1 MTRTSL
7 LASLA
12 LGLLTAAL
20 LAVPSAAADK
30 PLTADEKAKL
40 DLLEKQIAD
49 LQKQKE
55 MIRTP
60 EAKPTPS
67 GPAVPEGTLPE
78 SIAKAYTWRQIGPAN
93 MGGRVTAIAVHDA
106 DPTTYYVATGGGG
119 LLKTVN
125 NGTTFDILF
134 DKQSTVAIGD
144 VAIAKSNPSIVW
156 VGTGEANP
164 RNSVGY
170 GDGAYKSTDA
180 GKTWQKMGLDKTFQI
195 GKILIH
201 PTNPEIVYVG
211 ALGRLYGPSED
222 RGMYKTTDG
231 GKTWAKVLYVDDKT
245 GVIDARLDPQDPE
258 TVIAALW
265 ERKRDEFDG
274 FFGEAPVPDA
284 YGPIVTHGT
293 GGGLFKS
300 TDGGKTWKKLT
311 DDKLNNGL
319 PTGKLGRIGLD
330 YSAKTKGLLV
340 AIIDT
345 DKVGTG
351 TASAVYLGVIGVDA
365 ENDGGAKLNEITE
378 GGPAGKAGLKPGDI
392 VTKIGDA
399 PVLRYDDLLDAI
411 YARAVGDKLTLTVKR
426 GDKTEAI
433 EVTLGKRDATTPSE
447 TAGGGRKGPK
457 KDAPAKDA
465 PAKDAPPAAAEPA
478 GPTPIIGVQL
488 GTDKL
493 VINVLA
499 KDGPAAKAGIKVG
512 DTILFVDGKK
522 VETVKEYAAALDGKK
537 AGDAVKVVVSRD
549 NFEKTFTVTLG
560 APVAG
565 KGPPETP
572 PVAKEPAKEAPP
584 AAATPP
590 KTPVTTAPTLP
601 LPGFTVVQAPSEGG
615 VAVGVVLK
623 GSVAETSGVKAGD
636 IVTQV
641 DGQPVNSVS
650 AFLRLLRVGPGVE
663 NPRKV
668 GDEVAFRVLQQRGDK
683 EISLTVSAKLID
695 MPLAGLGGAGGPP
708 RGATATR
715 PNGLGLGGQAPNV
728 QGRQGKD
735 GYQTGG
741 IFVSKD
747 NGDTWTRVN
756 SLNPRP
762 MYFSVVR
769 FDPTDDNTIYALADA
784 PVLYK
789 STNGGKRFATVPTST
804 GVHADAHALY
814 INPANPKHFV
824 IGCDGGFYASYDKGL
839 TWDHLNT
846 LALGQFYH
854 VATDTRRPYRVYG
867 GLQDNGSWGGPSQ
880 TMRRYGHVNEDWVFV
895 SGGDGFVCR
904 VDPTD
909 PDLVYAESQNGF
921 MSRRNFRTGEFAAI
935 RPPRTQTDEPLRFNW
950 NTPFI
955 LSNHNPSIF
964 YCGAQFVFRSV
975 KKGDN
980 LKQISPDLTRS
991 KKGSLTQ
998 VSESPRTPDV
1008 LWAGSDD
1015 GNVWVTKDGGLK
1027 WDNVTDNFKAAGL
1040 PGPRWVSC
1048 IEPSRDKDGRC
1059 YVVFDGHRSD
1069 DDKPYAFVTTD
1080 FGATWK
1086 SANANLPAFG
1096 STRVLREDTVNN
1108 DVLYL
1113 GTEFG
1118 AFVST
1123 NRGAQWAKLGG
1134 NLPTVRVDEFAQPT
1148 TANDLVVATH
1158 GRSIWIA
1165 DITSLRQMKAS
1176 VMAADATLF
1185 APSPAVR
1192 WKLSVGGESPYSST
1206 DRKFVGVNPAR
1217 GATVEYLLTK
1227 DAKKLALKVLDVNGK
1242 TVKSFDKPKT
1252 EPGLHRVVWDLTGPA
1267 AATPAGGGGGR
1278 RVVGGAVA
1286 PGTYKVVL
1294 TIDDKEFTQSL
1305 VVELD
1310 PNAPRDAVTLEG
1322 FEEDDATYQQE
1333 RRAIQRPKLPATDR

>member
-1 MTRTSL
+1 VTRNSL

-30 PLTADEKAKL
+30 PLTAEEKAKL
-40 DLLEKQIAD
+40 ELLEKQIAD

-55 MIRTP
+55 MIQTP
-60 EAKPTPS
+60 EAKPTPPS

-78 SIAKAYTWRQIGPAN
+78 SLAKAYTWRQIGPAN

-106 DPTTYYVATGGGG
+106 DPTTYYIATGGGG

-134 DKQSTVAIGD
+134 DKQSSVAIGD
-144 VAIAKSNPSIVW
+144 VAIAKSNPSIIW

-164 RNSVGY
+164 RNSVGF

-258 TVIAALW
+258 TIIAALW

-274 FFGEAPVPDA
+274 FFGEAPVPDT

-300 TDGGKTWKKLT
+300 TDGGKTWKKLN
-311 DDKLNNGL
+311 DDKSNNGL

-351 TASAVYLGVIGVDA
+351 AASAVYLGVIGADA

-411 YARAVGDKLTLTVKR
+411 YAKAVGDKLTLTAKR
-426 GDKTEAI
+426 GDKTETI
-433 EVTLGKRDATTPSE
+433 EVTLGKREATTPSE
-447 TAGGGRKGPK
+447 TGGGRKGPK

-465 PAKDAPPAAAEPA
+465 PAMDAPAAATEPTP
-478 GPTPIIGVQL
+478 PTPILGVQL

-499 KDGPAAKAGIKVG
+499 KDGPAAKAGLKVG
-512 DTILFVDGKK
+512 DTILLVDGKK
-522 VETVKEYAAALDGKK
+522 VETVTEYAAALGGKK

-572 PVAKEPAKEAPP
+572 PVAKETAKEAPP

-590 KTPVTTAPTLP
+590 KAAATTAPTLP
-601 LPGFTVVQAPSEGG
+601 LPGFTPTTTGDDVK
-615 VAVGVVLK
+615 VAALPADGEL
-623 GSVAETSGVKAGD
+623 AKAGIKVGD
-636 IVTQV
+636 AVTAV
-641 DGQPVNSVS
+641 NGEPVTT
-650 AFLRLLRVGPGVE
+650 LRTLFALLRVGPRAAE
-663 NPRKV
+663 NARKV
-668 GDEVAFRVLQQRGDK
+668 GDKVKVTFTLADGKTKEVEVALV
-683 EISLTVSAKLID
+683 ET
-695 MPLAGLGGAGGPP
+695 PLPGLGGAGGPP

-735 GYQTGG
+735 GHQTGG

-769 FDPTDDNTIYALADA
+769 FDPTDDNTIYALADV

-789 STNGGKRFATVPTST
+789 STNGGKRFATVPTSN

-814 INPANPKHFV
+814 INPANPKHLI
-824 IGCDGGFYASYDKGL
+824 IGCDGGFYASYDKAL

-854 VATDTRRPYRVYG
+854 VATDNRRPYRVYG

-880 TMRRYGHVNEDWVFV
+880 TMRRYGQVNEDWVFV

-921 MSRRNFRTGEFAAI
+921 MSRRNFRTGEFGAI

-980 LKQISPDLTRS
+980 LKQISPDLTKS

-1059 YVVFDGHRSD
+1059 YVAFDGHRSD

-1086 SANANLPAFG
+1086 SINANLPAFG
-1096 STRVLREDTVNN
+1096 STRVLREDTVNT

-1165 DITSLRQMKAS
+1165 DVTSLRQMKTS

-1192 WKLSVGGESPYSST
+1192 WKLGVGGESPYSST

-1242 TVKSFDKPKT
+1242 TVKAFDKPKT

-1267 AATPAGGGGGR
+1267 ATPPAGGGGR
-1278 RVVGGAVA
+1278 RVVAGAVA

-1310 PNAPRDAVTLEG
+1310 PNASKDTMSIEG
-1322 FEEDDATYQQE
+1322 YEEDEKAYTAE
-1333 RRAIQRPKLPATDR
+1333 RRATLNPKRPVTDR

>member
-30 PLTADEKAKL
+30 PLTADDKAKL

-55 MIRTP
+55 MIQTP

-67 GPAVPEGTLPE
+67 GPAVPEGTLPD
-78 SIAKAYTWRQIGPAN
+78 SLAKAYTWRQIGPAN

-144 VAIAKSNPSIVW
+144 VAIAKSNPNIVW

-164 RNSVGY
+164 RNSVGF

-411 YARAVGDKLTLTVKR
+411 YAKAVGDKLTLTVKR
-426 GDKTEAI
+426 GDKTETI
-433 EVTLGKRDATTPSE
+433 ELTLGKRDATTPSE
-447 TAGGGRKGPK
+447 TAGGRKGPK
-457 KDAPAKDA
+457 KDAPAKDAPKDA
-465 PAKDAPPAAAEPA
+465 PAKDAPPAAAEPT
-478 GPTPIIGVQL
+478 GPAPILGVQM
-488 GTDKL
+488 GGDRL
-493 VINVLA
+493 VVNAVA
-499 KDGPAAKAGIKVG
+499 KDGPAAKAGLKVG

-522 VETVKEYAAALDGKK
+522 VEDFAAYLAALRERKP
-537 AGDAVKVVVSRD
+537 GDAVKVVVGRN

-572 PVAKEPAKEAPP
+572 PVAKETAKEPAKDAPP
-584 AAATPP
+584 AAAAPP
-590 KTPVTTAPTLP
+590 KAGTTTAPT
-601 LPGFTVVQAPSEGG
+601 
-615 VAVGVVLK
+615 
-623 GSVAETSGVKAGD
+623 
-636 IVTQV
+636 
-641 DGQPVNSVS
+641 
-650 AFLRLLRVGPGVE
+650 
-663 NPRKV
+663 
-668 GDEVAFRVLQQRGDK
+668 
-683 EISLTVSAKLID
+683 
-695 MPLAGLGGAGGPP
+695 GPP
-708 RGATATR
+708 RGATTTR

-728 QGRQGKD
+728 QARQGKD

-769 FDPTDDNTIYALADA
+769 FDPTDDNTIYALADV

-789 STNGGKRFATVPTST
+789 STNGGKRFATVPTSN

-814 INPANPKHFV
+814 VNPANPKHLI
-824 IGCDGGFYASYDKGL
+824 IGCDGGFYASYDKAL

-854 VATDTRRPYRVYG
+854 VATDNRRPYRVYG

-921 MSRRNFRTGEFAAI
+921 MSRRNFRTGEFGAI

-975 KKGDN
+975 SKGAN
-980 LKQISPDLTRS
+980 LKQISPDLTKS

-998 VSESPRTPDV
+998 VCESPRTPDV

-1015 GNVWVTKDGGLK
+1015 GNVWVTKDGGAK

-1048 IEPSRDKDGRC
+1048 IEPSHDKDGRC

-1086 SANANLPAFG
+1086 SVAANLPAFG
-1096 STRVLREDTVNN
+1096 STRVLREDTVNS

-1165 DITSLRQMKAS
+1165 DVTSLRQMKSS

-1192 WKLSVGGESPYSST
+1192 WKLGVGGESPYSST

-1267 AATPAGGGGGR
+1267 ANPPAGGGR
-1278 RVVGGAVA
+1278 RVVAGSVP
-1286 PGTYKVVL
+1286 PGMYKVVL

-1322 FEEDDATYQQE
+1322 FEDDDAAYQQE
-1333 RRAIQRPKLPATDR
+1333 RRAVQRPKLPAGDR